1 MSTDLTTTLC
11 LVDNKTDDGLRV
23 CRNPEG
29 ELRVYA
35 ADGAFDPR
43 TWLFTEEDAIML
55 RDWLNDEW
63 PVADAVPAE
72 PEEYLWGAAVGWPQ
86 EGCPCPDCEK
96 VRGR

>member
-11 LVDNKTDDGLRV
+11 LVDNQTDDGLRV

-43 TWLFTEEDAIML
+43 TWLFSEEDAVML

-63 PVADAVPAE
+63 PVERREVAE
-72 PEEYLWGAAVGWPQ
+72 ERRRATDWW
-86 EGCPCPDCEK
+86 
-96 VRGR
+96 RMR